1 MSKVSM
7 FGWDEPDID
16 RDWEDDTF
24 LWRPIE
30 IFDTLRGTT
39 GLDSVEVVLR
49 DRQLNKWC
57 VKPMRP
63 AMCNRTY
70 SLMPRL

>member
-1 MSKVSM
+1 M
-7 FGWDEPDID
+7 FSWDEPDID

-39 GLDSVEVVLR
+39 GLDDVEVVLR
-49 DRQLNKWC
+49 DRQLNKLNL
-57 VKPMRP
+57 KPERP
-63 AMCNRTY
+63 SMCNRTY
-70 SLMPRL
+70 SLMCRL